1 MVGSFDA
8 VLLLPAPTLF
18 VWGILGLLGRPPKRS
33 VRELVLDQTR
43 ARRLGWTV
51 AVLGALFAG
60 RNASQLGA
68 MAAYGTAG
76 RLADM
81 ERAARLDPGSYRIS
95 MLLGYVFHAA
105 PVWVFLTACLGVLPL
120 AGFMG
125 DATEH
130 LAHRTGPVV
139 GGLRQGRADAWVTLS

>member
-1 MVGSFDA
+1 
-8 VLLLPAPTLF
+8 VLA
-18 VWGILGLLGRPPKRS
+18 
-33 VRELVLDQTR
+33 QTP

-81 ERAARLDPGSYRIS
+81 ERAAMLDPGSYRIS
-95 MLLGYVFHAA
+95 MLLGYAWRNRGRCDRAREHGARAQRLYPNHPAPKQLLAA
-105 PVWVFLTACLGVLPL
+105 C
-120 AGFMG
+120 
-125 DATEH
+125 
-130 LAHRTGPVV
+130 
-139 GGLRQGRADAWVTLS
+139 GRR